1 MLNCK
6 HTFTNS
12 ARRAIEVAIDL
23 LDMMAALPLPV
34 STDLTRT
41 ECSAHCHVSYSVPR
55 VVVDHVASLADSLT
69 FRGFESA
76 SSDVACCA
84 SHIACCS
91 LLQLV
96 ASCCALHQNIT
107 TLADEPAFRDFE
119 KASSELQRV
128 NFTGLSRQVL
138 RVSRL
143 RTVTPEPLISR
154 RSLRPAM
161 DACCNG
167 RVLCA
172 CVLCAV
178 AHT

>member
-1 MLNCK
+1 M
-6 HTFTNS
+6 
-12 ARRAIEVAIDL
+12 
-23 LDMMAALPLPV
+23 
-34 STDLTRT
+34 
-41 ECSAHCHVSYSVPR
+41 SYSVPR

-91 LLQLV
+91 LWHLV

-107 TLADEPAFRDFE
+107 TLADAPAFRDFE

-128 NFTGLSRQVL
+128 NFTGLSRQVSDRLL
-138 RVSRL
+138 RRA
-143 RTVTPEPLISR
+143 LISR